1 MGHVVH
7 SGASGAENVGALFF
21 MLGWDRYG
29 FHEKR
34 ARAQYAKCVFLHL
47 VGSMG
52 HLVHSGASGMQNV
65 DALFFILRK
74 DHMDSPK
81 ARRDMLHQICV
92 LHPVGFVGHVVILV
106 RPGCGTS
113 MHYFILR
120 WNRYGFHETC
130 AGTHYAELVLFHTVE
145 YAGHVVHFSA
155 SVVWDIDAQYVMLRW
170 DWYGFHKWC
179 AGTRYTELV
188 FLHLMGFVGHI
199 VDSAEFRA

>member
-21 MLGWDRYG
+21 MLGWDQYG

-34 ARAQYAKCVFLHL
+34 AQTQYANCVFLHL

-52 HLVHSGASGMQNV
+52 HVVHSGASGMQNI

-92 LHPVGFVGHVVILV
+92 LHPVGFVGHVVIPV

-113 MHYFILR
+113 MHYFILQ

-130 AGTHYAELVLFHTVE
+130 AGTRYAKHVLLHPVE
-145 YAGHVVHFSA
+145 YAGHVVHFTA
-155 SVVWDIDAQYVMLRW
+155 SVVWDIDALYFTLGWDRYV
-170 DWYGFHKWC
+170 FHKRC
-179 AGTRYTELV
+179 TGICYTELV
-188 FLHLMGFVGHI
+188 FLHPMRFLGHI
-199 VDSAEFRA
+199 VHSAEFRV